1 MTVLW
6 GYRRIALSIRLKKD
20 KFSRRRPP
28 QSCNS
33 TLKVS
38 DVNLQL
44 VTVRIEEVERVT
56 LAVIF
61 LPLLRSGIHQ
71 ARTKSLVVRRQY
83 GKCNVVVCRIQSPFG
98 QVRFECQAYP
108 EIARSEVRTPVPAS
122 YRTKPQSFAVEAE
135 CAIQIDDRKRYVI
148 QARNHIQKATTA
160 SLNARFQVLRL
171 KASLCTANHG
181 HSHR

>member
-1 MTVLW
+1 M
-6 GYRRIALSIRLKKD
+6 IALSIRLKKD
-20 KFSRRRPP
+20 KFFRRPLP

-33 TLKVS
+33 ALKLS
-38 DVNLQL
+38 GVNLQL

-56 LAVIF
+56 LTVIF

-71 ARTKSLVVRRQY
+71 ARTMSLVVRRQY
-83 GKCNVVVCRIQSPFG
+83 GKCNVVVCRVQSPFG
-98 QVRFECQAYP
+98 QVRFECEAYP
-108 EIARSEVRTPVPAS
+108 EIARSEVRAPVPAS
-122 YRTKPQSFAVEAE
+122 DRTKPQSFAVEAE

-160 SLNARFQVLRL
+160 TLKAWHQVLRL